1 MQKNVFLVT
10 LALLLPFL
18 PLLAQQASCCSPAN
32 QGVAVAPP
40 SATSQFAHLGTDNAF
55 VKSHD
60 EPLPYQYQGVAE
72 PVEYETPDGKTAR
85 AFAYLTKEKST
96 KYLFV
101 FHEWWGLNGYIKQEA
116 EKYFKELENVNVIAL
131 DLYDGKV
138 AETQQ
143 EAQQY
148 MQAVSEDRARAII
161 QGAVQLAGP
170 AAEIGTVGWC
180 FGGGWAL
187 QAAIIAEEQAAAA
200 VMYYGMPEQDVS
212 RLRKLECPVLGI
224 FASQDGWIT
233 PEVVQEFEQ
242 NMKEAG
248 EALTVQMYD
257 APHAFANPSNPK
269 YDQQAANEAHAL
281 AVRFLN
287 IHL

>member
-1 MQKNVFLVT
+1 M
-10 LALLLPFL
+10 LALFLPFL
-18 PLLAQQASCCSPAN
+18 PLLAQQHSCCSPAKP
-32 QGVAVAPP
+32 GAAVAPP
-40 SATSQFAHLGTDNAF
+40 SAAGQFARLGADKAF
-55 VKSHD
+55 VQSHD

-72 PVEYETPDGKTAR
+72 PIEFNTPDGKTAR
-85 AFAYLTKEKST
+85 AFAYLTKDKSA
-96 KYLFV
+96 KYLFI

-116 EKYFKELENVNVIAL
+116 ERYFKELENVNVIAL

-138 AETQQ
+138 ADTQE
-143 EAQQY
+143 EARQY
-148 MQAVSEDRARAII
+148 MQAASEERIQAII
-161 QGAVQLAGP
+161 QGAIQLAGP
-170 AAEIGTVGWC
+170 AAEIGTLGWC

-187 QAAIIAEEQAAAA
+187 QAAIIAGEQAAAA
-200 VMYYGMPEQDVS
+200 VMFYGMPEQDVS

-224 FASQDGWIT
+224 FPSQDGWIN

-242 NMKEAG
+242 NMNEAG

-257 APHAFANPSNPK
+257 AAHAFANPSNPK
-269 YDQQAANEAHAL
+269 YDQQAASEAHAL